1 MESDSRDK
9 LLTAD
14 DPLIR
19 NCRSALLEEENVR
32 LKSAIN
38 LVRQE
43 ITSSAHSS
51 NQSELVEKIKEIVND
66 EELTKKDTLLR
77 RQNVLSHV
85 RAELEHERRIRTQ
98 EALDEAERRC
108 YQLGKELELKVSMY
122 EEKVS
127 NLESTRER
135 LQKDIDELGTE
146 KNKLTSRIRIKEDQ
160 LTASE
165 IKSKEL
171 IRKANQFE
179 ELFNGQLE
187 SVKVLQNDLTIAS
200 EENKGLVKE
209 MELLNKMFYE
219 LERTHVT
226 DALKNYK
233 DEDSPEI
240 ALFKNAI
247 MKEDGKDCKNPSSI
261 DDSTKSCF
269 KEVTTRNGTRMVLS
283 VSKTFLKLQDLILQK
298 KTLEDEVEK
307 MKKINAH
314 LANKVNLHE
323 AKLFNITD
331 ELNKTWNYVSNLKTQ
346 HSQLHTSELILR
358 AELAEKR
365 NLLAKLREELEY
377 SRESWNVVKQ
387 KTAESEK
394 EWKSLRDEFAARRLA
409 FKPFQPTSYTSS
421 ESGYSDRE
429 TPETPIKDESNC
441 DVEEEEIFE
450 ELNVNES
457 SDSDT
462 ETEKS
467 DHEEPNN
474 FNRAMT
480 ESTHTL
486 FNVEDEIPIQTSL
499 VLIPSLSYLAQV
511 PTSLMPP
518 LLSHDEEDYQEL
530 YHNLIQSTNRSAALA
545 NKLAEINR
553 TSETE
558 EYMDSE
564 GNHDSDENSDR
575 EGDEEEE
582 EEILENPFGSSESLD
597 GYIRKRGLDSEG
609 FDVLISETTL
619 SSSSDNDYS
628 SCCDLE
634 EEGEEEEVEDIGT
647 VLFEEQILPLPTSST
662 LPLSL
667 TTIIP
672 PTSVLALSRE
682 VDEESDDDNEENGD
696 PDRLSESATT
706 VTRFLIKHLPKQL
719 SRLRTDKMDLEEKIR
734 GLEARISE
742 QNITMSELDRRTEL
756 YKKEAQKRSISSCDK
771 CTSTIQENSSE
782 INKHLSNSKL
792 IWTIS
797 KIDDNVFMFLSS
809 NGETDGEGSL
819 IKDSVDLKNDSVYIL
834 SLKDNERIL
843 CQIKVYVR

>member
-1 MESDSRDK
+1 
-9 LLTAD
+9 
-14 DPLIR
+14 
-19 NCRSALLEEENVR
+19 
-32 LKSAIN
+32 
-38 LVRQE
+38 
-43 ITSSAHSS
+43 
-51 NQSELVEKIKEIVND
+51 
-66 EELTKKDTLLR
+66 
-77 RQNVLSHV
+77 
-85 RAELEHERRIRTQ
+85 
-98 EALDEAERRC
+98 
-108 YQLGKELELKVSMY
+108 
-122 EEKVS
+122 
-127 NLESTRER
+127 
-135 LQKDIDELGTE
+135 
-146 KNKLTSRIRIKEDQ
+146 
-160 LTASE
+160 
-165 IKSKEL
+165 
-171 IRKANQFE
+171 
-179 ELFNGQLE
+179 
-187 SVKVLQNDLTIAS
+187 
-200 EENKGLVKE
+200 
-209 MELLNKMFYE
+209 
-219 LERTHVT
+219 
-226 DALKNYK
+226 
-233 DEDSPEI
+233 
-240 ALFKNAI
+240 
-247 MKEDGKDCKNPSSI
+247 
-261 DDSTKSCF
+261 
-269 KEVTTRNGTRMVLS
+269 MVLS

-377 SRESWNVVKQ
+377 SRESWN
-387 KTAESEK
+387 
-394 EWKSLRDEFAARRLA
+394 
-409 FKPFQPTSYTSS
+409 PTSYTSS

-499 VLIPSLSYLAQV
+499 
-511 PTSLMPP
+511 
-518 LLSHDEEDYQEL
+518 
-530 YHNLIQSTNRSAALA
+530 STNRSAALA

-582 EEILENPFGSSESLD
+582 EEILEKPIWLN
-597 GYIRKRGLDSEG
+597 
-609 FDVLISETTL
+609 
-619 SSSSDNDYS
+619 SSSDNDYS

-756 YKKEAQKRSISSCDK
+756 YKKEAQKRSISS
-771 CTSTIQENSSE
+771 E

-843 CQIKVYVR
+843 CQIKVYVQ